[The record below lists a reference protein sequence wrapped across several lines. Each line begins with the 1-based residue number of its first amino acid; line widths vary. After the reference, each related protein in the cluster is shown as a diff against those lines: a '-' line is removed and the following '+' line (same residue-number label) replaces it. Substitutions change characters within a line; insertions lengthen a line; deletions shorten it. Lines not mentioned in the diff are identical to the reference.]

1 MEQNNT
7 QASHNAH
14 KGFPWS
20 HVFGFVLSLALTFGA
35 VYLALYTSL
44 PFSTILT
51 VIIVMAIAQALL
63 QLIMFMHLTEGEG
76 TIQVIT
82 MVYSFFIA
90 AVIIVGSVWI
100 FFSM

>member
-7 QASHNAH
+7 QA

-35 VYLALYTSL
+35 VFIALETTL
-44 PFSTILT
+44 PFSTIFT

-63 QLIMFMHLTEGEG
+63 QLIMFMHLNEGEG
-76 TIQVIT
+76 AIQILT

-90 AVIIVGSVWI
+90 ATIIVGSVWI